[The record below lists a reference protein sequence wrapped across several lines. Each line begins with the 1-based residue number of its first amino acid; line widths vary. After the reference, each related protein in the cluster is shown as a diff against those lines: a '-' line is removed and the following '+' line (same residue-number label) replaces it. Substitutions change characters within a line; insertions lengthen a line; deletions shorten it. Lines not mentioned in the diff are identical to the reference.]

1 VDIEAP
7 VQAAALERALSSWIP
22 LGPFEISKRS
32 SYQALRTYNLHSIK
46 PGFIRANGPA
56 ECPGM

>member
-1 VDIEAP
+1 MEIEAP
-7 VQAAALERALSSWIP
+7 VQAAALESAEQLDSARDP
-22 LGPFEISKRS
+22 LKSETFEL
-32 SYQALRTYNLHSIK
+32 QALRTYNLHSVR